1 MLISIIVAVYN
12 NEKYLEKCLESII
25 NQTYQNIEI
34 LLINDGSTDTSGKI
48 CDQYIEKDSRIRVY
62 HQNNKGVSAVR
73 QFGIEQA
80 KGEYSIH
87 VDSDDWIEKN
97 MLEEMC
103 AVVEKD
109 NCDILITDF
118 FYDNGEKFQ
127 LSIDKP
133 TTLEPYSI
141 INDICTGKVS
151 SGVCNKLIRHNLYN
165 KFLISFSKG
174 IDYGEDQLVL
184 IQLLMNVQKVSY
196 LNKSYYYY
204 YCNWESITKKV
215 DKDFF
220 SSKISPFI
228 TELENILKDKSL
240 KSNVLN
246 NNKLLVKNYLIDSDF
261 FTFKEL
267 KRIYPE
273 TNSHIFNSQLNLVT
287 KTKLFLISSNL
298 GFMLVVLRKLKNF
311 NN

>member
-12 NEKYLEKCLESII
+12 TEKYLEKCLESII

-34 LLINDGSTDTSGKI
+34 LLINDGSTDISGKI
-48 CDQYIEKDSRIRVY
+48 CDEYAKKDSRISVY
-62 HQNNKGVSAVR
+62 HQSNRGVSAVR
-73 QFGIEQA
+73 QFGIGQA

-87 VDSDDWIEKN
+87 VDSDDWVEKN

-103 AVVEKD
+103 YVAKKD
-109 NCDILITDF
+109 NCDVLITDF

-141 INDICTGKVS
+141 ISDICKGKVS

-165 KFLISFSKG
+165 KFLISFSKR
-174 IDYGEDQLVL
+174 INYGEDQLVL
-184 IQLLMNVQKVSY
+184 IQLLMNVKKVSY

-204 YCNWESITKKV
+204 YCNSESITKKV

-228 TELENILKDKSL
+228 TELEIILKDKSD
-240 KSNVLN
+240 KFIDIN
-246 NNKLLVKNYLIDSDF
+246 NNKLLLKNYLIDSNC
-261 FTFKEL
+261 FTFKKL

-273 TNSHIFNSQLNLVT
+273 TNSHILSSSLDL
-287 KTKLFLISSNL
+287 KIKIKLFLINKNL
-298 GFMLVVLRKLKNF
+298 GILMKWIQVINKTFR
-311 NN
+311 

>member
-12 NEKYLEKCLESII
+12 TDKYLRKCLESIV

-34 LLINDGSTDTSGKI
+34 LLIDDGSADTSGKI
-48 CDQYIEKDSRIRVY
+48 CDEYAKKDSRIRVY
-62 HQNNKGVSAVR
+62 HQNNKGVGAAR
-73 QFGIEQA
+73 QLGIEQA
-80 KGEYSIH
+80 IGEYSIH

-103 AVVEKD
+103 TVVEKD

-118 FYDNGEKFQ
+118 FYDNGTIFQ
-127 LSIDKP
+127 LCIDKP
-133 TTLEPYSI
+133 TALDSYSI
-141 INDICTGKVS
+141 INDICKGKVS

-174 IDYGEDQLVL
+174 INYGEDQLVL
-184 IQLLMNVQKVSY
+184 MQLLMNIKKVSY

-204 YCNWESITKKV
+204 YCNSESITKKV

-220 SSKISPFI
+220 QNKISPFI
-228 TELENILKDKSL
+228 IELGNILKTESFKST
-240 KSNVLN
+240 VIN
-246 NNKLLVKNYLIDSDF
+246 NNKLLLKNYLIDSDV

-273 TNSHIFNSQLNLVT
+273 TDSHILNSQLKLIT
-287 KTKLFLISSNL
+287 KTKLFLVSINL
-298 GFMLVVLRKLKNF
+298 GFMVFFLRKLKNF
-311 NN
+311 NK